1 MDFRITEE
9 QELIVQAIADAME
22 QANLESYLQDCDKN
36 CQTPEKWLDLVQELG
51 LNNLFL
57 PTEIDGDGEGA
68 VTMFL
73 VMEALGRA
81 GGPIYL
87 FWEHVKADALLEEGT
102 PEQIAKYIPRLQ
114 AGKSP
119 FSQALSEPTA
129 GTDLSANSI
138 QTTYTRKNGKIYI
151 NGHKHFIS
159 GAMDS
164 DVALTLCKN
173 SEDNETLT
181 MFFVPTVGPNV
192 KKAPME
198 KMGINMENV
207 CDIWFDNVEI
217 EESDMFSF
225 EGNGLMATSKGF
237 DYERL
242 IDAFNAYGQA
252 LCAYEDACK
261 YATQREVKG
270 KPIGMLQLIQNHIME
285 MTMLIE
291 AMRNMLLHYAWNK
304 DNGCLTRAEAS
315 IAKQFCSESANKVVD
330 HALQVMGGI
339 GFCGSRVSRIY
350 RDLRITRIS
359 GGTGEIQTVIA
370 SRAALRKFDPNFGRR
385 R

>member
-9 QELIVQAIADAME
+9 QELMVQAIEEAMTRE
-22 QANLESYLQDCDKN
+22 NLESYFQECDREHKHP
-36 CQTPEKWLDLVQELG
+36 QKWWDIMKDLG
-51 LNNLFL
+51 LFSMFL
-57 PTEIDGDGEGA
+57 PEEAGGDGEGA

-73 VMEALGRA
+73 VMEALGRC

-87 FWEHVKADALLEEGT
+87 FWDHVKADALLENGT
-102 PEQIAKYIPRLQ
+102 KEQIDKFMPLFFEGNGAFAQ
-114 AGKSP
+114 G
-119 FSQALSEPTA
+119 FSEPTA
-129 GTDLSANSI
+129 GTDLSPATI
-138 QTTYTRKNGKIYI
+138 LTTYTRRNGKVYI

-159 GAMDS
+159 GAQDN
-164 DVALTLCKN
+164 DYCLTLAKN
-173 SEDNETLT
+173 SDNPEQLTLW
-181 MFFVPTVGPNV
+181 FVPTNV
-192 KKAPME
+192 PGCKKEPME

-207 CDIWFDNVEI
+207 NDVWFDNVEI
-217 EESDMFSF
+217 DESDMFSF

-252 LCAYEDACK
+252 LCAYEDACR
-261 YATQREVKG
+261 YANQRIVKG
-270 KPIGMLQLIQNHIME
+270 QEIGRLQLIQNHIME
-285 MTMLIE
+285 MTMRIE

-315 IAKQFCSESANKVVD
+315 IAKQYCSESANQVVD
-330 HALQVMGGI
+330 HALQILGGI
-339 GFCGSRVSRIY
+339 GYCGSRVSRIY

-370 SRAALRKFDPNFGRR
+370 ARQVLKKYR
-385 R
+385 

>member
-9 QELIVQAIADAME
+9 QELMVQAIEEAMNRE
-22 QANLESYLQDCDKN
+22 NLESYFQDCDK
-36 CQTPEKWLDLVQELG
+36 TGTHPEKWWDIMRDLG
-51 LNNLFL
+51 LFSMFL
-57 PTEIDGDGEGA
+57 PEEAGGDGEGA

-73 VMEALGRA
+73 VMEALGRC

-87 FWEHVKADALLEEGT
+87 FWDHVKADALLENGT
-102 PEQIAKYIPRLQ
+102 QEQIDRFMPMFFEGGSAFAQ
-114 AGKSP
+114 G
-119 FSQALSEPTA
+119 FSEPTA
-129 GTDLSANSI
+129 GTDLSPAAI
-138 QTTYTRKNGKIYI
+138 QTTYTRKNGKVYI

-159 GAMDS
+159 GAMDN
-164 DVALTLCKN
+164 DYCMTLAKN
-173 SEDNETLT
+173 SDDPEVQTLW
-181 MFFVPTVGPNV
+181 FVPTNVPGV

-207 CDIWFDNVEI
+207 CDIYFDNVEI
-217 EESDMFSF
+217 EEKDMFST

-252 LCAYEDACK
+252 LCAYEDACR
-261 YATQREVKG
+261 YANQRIVKG
-270 KPIGMLQLIQNHIME
+270 KPIGYLQLIQNHIMQ
-285 MTMLIE
+285 MTMRIE

-304 DNGCLTRAEAS
+304 DNGCLTREEAS
-315 IAKQFCSESANKVVD
+315 IAKQYCSESANEVVD
-330 HALQVMGGI
+330 HALQIMGGI

-370 SRAALRKFDPNFGRR
+370 ARQVLKKYR
-385 R
+385 

>member
-1 MDFRITEE
+1 MDYKITEE
-9 QELIVQAIADAME
+9 QELMVQAIEEAME
-22 QANLESYLQDCDKN
+22 QANLETYFQDCDKN
-36 CQTPEKWLDLVQELG
+36 HEHPEKFWDLLKELG
-51 LNNLFL
+51 CFSMFL
-57 PTEIDGDGEGA
+57 PEEFESPDGEVGGGEGA
-68 VTMFL
+68 ITMFL

-81 GGPIYL
+81 GAPIYL
-87 FWEHVKADALLEEGT
+87 FWDHVKADALLENGT
-102 PEQIAKYIPRLQ
+102 KEQIDKFMPLFFEGDGVFAQ
-114 AGKSP
+114 G
-119 FSQALSEPTA
+119 FSEPTA
-129 GTDLSANSI
+129 GTDLSSNTI
-138 QTTYTRKNGKIYI
+138 LTTYKRENGKVYI

-159 GAMDS
+159 GALDN
-164 DVALTLCKN
+164 DYCLTLAKN
-173 SEDNETLT
+173 VDNPEELTLW
-181 MFFVPTVGPNV
+181 FVPTNVPNV

-217 EESDMFSF
+217 EESDMFST

-252 LCAYEDACK
+252 LCAFEDACK
-261 YATQREVKG
+261 FANQRIVKG
-270 KPIGMLQLIQNHIME
+270 REIGRLQLIQNHIMQ
-285 MTMLIE
+285 MAMRIE
-291 AMRNMLLHYAWNK
+291 AMRNLLLRYAWNK
-304 DNGCLTRAEAS
+304 DNDCLTREQAS
-315 IAKQFCSESANKVVD
+315 IAKQYCSESSNEVVD

-370 SRAALRKFDPNFGRR
+370 SRQILRKYK
-385 R
+385 